1 MIVYGWNSKVLKESP
16 FPNQACASCNSEDA
30 HVVVSASYWHV
41 FWIPIFPYKKQLT
54 IVCGNCSLETK
65 PKHVSE
71 EVRQFAKKLKSTV
84 KFPFYMFSGIG
95 LIAVLIAVFAFMG
108 FQDNQKM
115 EGYLEN
121 PQANDIYFLY
131 DKEEPSD
138 YKYYLWKATEVKG
151 DSVYVTFNSFHYN
164 YEPTSLESEDGFYEM
179 SLAMHKVSLKEL
191 YDKDELRTVQRGFKS
206 GRGFDRI
213 IEFTEEDLQDLAKS
227 LSEEEGNN

>member
-16 FPNQACASCNSEDA
+16 FPNQTCASCNSEDA

-84 KFPFYMFSGIG
+84 RFPFYMFAGIG
-95 LIAVLIAVFAFMG
+95 IIAVLIAVFAFIG

-115 EGYLEN
+115 EEYLDN

-131 DKEEPSD
+131 DKEEPTEL
-138 YKYYLWKATEVKG
+138 KYTLSKAVEVKG
-151 DSVYVTFNSFHYN
+151 DSVYVTFNSFQYN
-164 YEPTSLESEDGFYEM
+164 YQPSRLESKDGFYDITI
-179 SLAMHKVSLKEL
+179 AMHKAALKEM
-191 YDKDELRTVQRGFKS
+191 YDKDEIRNVQRGFEPS
-206 GRGFDRI
+206 SGFDRVV
-213 IEFTEEDLQDLAKS
+213 EFTEEDLQDLIKDQT
-227 LSEEEGNN
+227 EEEGSN